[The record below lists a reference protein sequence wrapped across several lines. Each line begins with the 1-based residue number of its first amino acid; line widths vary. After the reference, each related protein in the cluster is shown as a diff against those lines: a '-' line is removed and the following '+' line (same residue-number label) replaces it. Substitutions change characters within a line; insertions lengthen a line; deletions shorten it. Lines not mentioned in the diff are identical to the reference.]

1 MTDIG
6 RHASCDPK
14 KRRTSR
20 PAHSRSTS
28 LITATGAPPGC
39 LRKRRSAMRRRLW
52 LCLAG
57 VILTGAVHARDFGQ
71 WETMDPEIKAWYQN
85 LRQPDSPAASCCG
98 EADAYFCGNL
108 HTKTDYLGHVHNFCT
123 IDDDRDNATLR
134 RSHIPNGTEIEV

>member
-1 MTDIG
+1 M
-6 RHASCDPK
+6 C
-14 KRRTSR
+14 
-20 PAHSRSTS
+20 
-28 LITATGAPPGC
+28 
-39 LRKRRSAMRRRLW
+39 RRLW

-71 WETMDPEIKAWYQN
+71 WETMDPEIRAWYQN

-123 IDDDRDNATLR
+123 IDDDRDDATLR
-134 RSHIPNGTEIEV
+134 RSHIPNGTEIEVPNGKILHEGQGNPTGHGVLFISPSGQNVYCYAMPGGV